1 MKSAFFEVDNFPHN
15 FGGLVWIKWITGES
29 NVWFV
34 QVVQSGGNGGIMEE
48 KLRRKIS
55 EFLEVCGKG
64 AQFLSGKWFGRN
76 LGRRDCGR
84 WGVSAGR

>member
-48 KLRRKIS
+48 KLR
-55 EFLEVCGKG
+55 EE
-64 AQFLSGKWFGRN
+64 
-76 LGRRDCGR
+76 D
-84 WGVSAGR
+84 AGRERVGRMGRKKNI

>member
-48 KLRRKIS
+48 KLREEDAGRGEDGKN
-55 EFLEVCGKG
+55 ERGGKDLNFWKCVGKG
-64 AQFLSGKWFGRN
+64 HSF
-76 LGRRDCGR
+76 
-84 WGVSAGR
+84 

>member
-48 KLRRKIS
+48 KLREEDVGRGEDGKNARGGKYLN
-55 EFLEVCGKG
+55 FWKCVGCGHS
-64 AQFLSGKWFGRN
+64 F
-76 LGRRDCGR
+76 
-84 WGVSAGR
+84 

>member
-29 NVWFV
+29 NGWFV

-48 KLRRKIS
+48 KLREEDAGRGEDGKN
-55 EFLEVCGKG
+55 ERGGKYLNFWKCVGKG
-64 AQFLSGKWFGRN
+64 HSF
-76 LGRRDCGR
+76 
-84 WGVSAGR
+84 

>member
-48 KLRRKIS
+48 TLR
-55 EFLEVCGKG
+55 E
-64 AQFLSGKWFGRN
+64 A
-76 LGRRDCGR
+76 D
-84 WGVSAGR
+84 AGRGEDGKNERGG

>member
-48 KLRRKIS
+48 RLR
-55 EFLEVCGKG
+55 EE
-64 AQFLSGKWFGRN
+64 
-76 LGRRDCGR
+76 D
-84 WGVSAGR
+84 AGEGEGGQNG